1 MWQLVIL
8 VAVTT
13 IDSVAVQVEN
23 TVVLLN
29 YSFLSLARSL
39 GAIAWSFFGDCDTIR
54 INLTPAPTVVLPDA
68 VVPSRNSADTFVV
81 LIKSIYFCDSGNLL
95 LTQSLTTQLSEHIG

>member
-1 MWQLVIL
+1 MRQLVIL

-23 TVVLLN
+23 TVVLLD
-29 YSFLSLARSL
+29 YSFLSLARSF
-39 GAIAWSFFGDCDTIR
+39 GAIACIFFLLCDTIR
-54 INLTPAPTVVLPDA
+54 INFTPAPTVVFPEA

-81 LIKSIYFCDSGNLL
+81 LMKSMYFCDKGKL
-95 LTQSLTTQLSEHIG
+95 LTQALTA

>member
-1 MWQLVIL
+1 MRQLVIL
-8 VAVTT
+8 VAVATVNCVT
-13 IDSVAVQVEN
+13 VQVEN
-23 TVVLLN
+23 TVILLN
-29 YSFLSLARSL
+29 N
-39 GAIAWSFFGDCDTIR
+39 GFFGFTSCLGGNGVYLLLLCDTIR

-81 LIKSIYFCDSGNLL
+81 LIKSIYFCDNGNLL

>member
-1 MWQLVIL
+1 MRQLVIL

-29 YSFLSLARSL
+29 YSFLSLARS
-39 GAIAWSFFGDCDTIR
+39 FGGNGVYLLLLCDTIR

-81 LIKSIYFCDSGNLL
+81 LIKSMYFCDKGKL
-95 LTQSLTTQLSEHIG
+95 LTQALTA